1 MNKWIDK
8 WQIKKKYRDKSSKM
22 SSVDR
27 KKRKKK
33 KKKRKKP
40 SNATKKS
47 NNIKYQS
54 NEPAL
59 TVITESLEN

>member
-33 KKKRKKP
+33 KKEKEKAVQCDKK
-40 SNATKKS
+40 KKQQHQ
-47 NNIKYQS
+47 I
-54 NEPAL
+54 P
-59 TVITESLEN
+59 V

>member
-1 MNKWIDK
+1 MAD
-8 WQIKKKYRDKSSKM
+8 KKKNTGTKVQKW
-22 SSVDR
+22 VQLIE
-27 KKRKKK
+27 KTEKKKK

-40 SNATKKS
+40 SNATKKKS

>member
-27 KKRKKK
+27 KK
-33 KKKRKKP
+33 KRKKEKQK
-40 SNATKKS
+40 AIQYDKKQKQKHQ
-47 NNIKYQS
+47 I
-54 NEPAL
+54 P
-59 TVITESLEN
+59 V

>member
-1 MNKWIDK
+1 MAD
-8 WQIKKKYRDKSSKM
+8 
-22 SSVDR
+22 
-27 KKRKKK
+27 KKRNTGIKVQKWVQLIEKKEKKK
-33 KKKRKKP
+33 KEREKAIQCDK
-40 SNATKKS
+40 KKS

>member
-1 MNKWIDK
+1 MAD
-8 WQIKKKYRDKSSKM
+8 KKKIAGQKFKNEFSWSK
-22 SSVDR
+22 
-27 KKRKKK
+27 KKKK
-33 KKKRKKP
+33 KKKRKGKSRP
-40 SNATKKS
+40 MRPKKKS

>member
-33 KKKRKKP
+33 KEKEKAVQCDKKKKKQQHQIP
-40 SNATKKS
+40 
-47 NNIKYQS
+47 
-54 NEPAL
+54 
-59 TVITESLEN
+59 V

>member
-1 MNKWIDK
+1 
-8 WQIKKKYRDKSSKM
+8 M

-33 KKKRKKP
+33 KKRKKP
-40 SNATKKS
+40 SNATKKKKS

>member
-1 MNKWIDK
+1 MAD
-8 WQIKKKYRDKSSKM
+8 
-22 SSVDR
+22 
-27 KKRKKK
+27 KKRNTGIKVQKWVQLIQKKEKKK
-33 KKKRKKP
+33 KEKEKAIQCDK
-40 SNATKKS
+40 KKS

>member
-1 MNKWIDK
+1 MAD
-8 WQIKKKYRDKSSKM
+8 
-22 SSVDR
+22 
-27 KKRKKK
+27 KKRNTGIKVQKWVQLIEKKEKK

-40 SNATKKS
+40 SNATKKKS